1 MNDALF
7 TQLDAWIDRHYRD
20 RLAPADLADPTLL
33 AESRA
38 ALDELTTILGLGAV
52 YDFQR

>member
-1 MNDALF
+1 MNDTLF
-7 TQLDAWIDRHYRD
+7 ARLDAWIDAHYRD
-20 RLAPADLADPTLL
+20 QLAPADLADPKLL

-38 ALDELTTILGLGAV
+38 ALDELTTILGLGAI

>member
-7 TQLDAWIDRHYRD
+7 ARLDAWIDAHYRD
-20 RLAPADLADPTLL
+20 RLASADLADPQLL
-33 AESRA
+33 AQSRT
-38 ALDELTTILGLGAV
+38 ALDELTGILGLGSV